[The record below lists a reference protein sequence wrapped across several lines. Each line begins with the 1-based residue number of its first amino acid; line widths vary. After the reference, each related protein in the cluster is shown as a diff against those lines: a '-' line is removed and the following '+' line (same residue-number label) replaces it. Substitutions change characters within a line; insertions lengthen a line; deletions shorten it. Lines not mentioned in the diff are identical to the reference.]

1 MQAGTDVR
9 TMAPNGHAPPPAA
22 AGPDLP
28 GAAQPAELGA
38 AQNGANAHG
47 GPEALG
53 GVPAAAGGPGAAG
66 GALPAPGAPG
76 AALGAGG
83 TPGVPA
89 APGLAQAQSQY
100 SASPPAASEDA
111 ARASVV
117 DVLSKDSVAA
127 RAGSPGQAPA
137 AATAAAPAEKA
148 GGPVPPAAAQL
159 HVLARRLRLVARRGA
174 SLVAGRAGRWC
185 LLPTSLLAGVLQG
198 RAGGVRLTVRVRAG
212 GGCAAWHK
220 IRAQPLRVGQ
230 PAGRWRG
237 RRPQGQPAGGRD
249 VPRVADPQA
258 RSAGPD
264 SACLSAPCLCCKIGT
279 CAQPLPGLLLAVGIC
294 SL

>member
-1 MQAGTDVR
+1 MQAGADVS
-9 TMAPNGHAPPPAA
+9 TLAPNGHAPPPAA
-22 AGPDLP
+22 AGPDHP

-38 AQNGANAHG
+38 AQNGANARG

-53 GVPAAAGGPGAAG
+53 GVPAAAGGPCAAG

-76 AALGAGG
+76 AAVGAGCA
-83 TPGVPA
+83 PGAPGALGGAGHAPGAPA

-127 RAGSPGQAPA
+127 RAQPLGQEPA
-137 AATAAAPAEKA
+137 AASAAAPAEKA
-148 GGPVPPAAAQL
+148 GGPALPAAPQL
-159 HVLARRLRLVARRGA
+159 RVLARRLRLVARPGRGA
-174 SLVAGRAGRWC
+174 SRGSWTPGGGVCCLRACSQGMLQGSAGDGH
-185 LLPTSLLAGVLQG
+185 PTS
-198 RAGGVRLTVRVRAG
+198 RVRAG
-212 GGCAAWHK
+212 GGCAAWHEA
-220 IRAQPLRVGQ
+220 RAQPLGVRQ
-230 PAGRWRG
+230 PAGRRRG
-237 RRPQGQPAGGRD
+237 RRPQGQSAGGRD

-264 SACLSAPCLCCKIGT
+264 ICLSALH
-279 CAQPLPGLLLAVGIC
+279 L